1 MRTKTERAINPD
13 LWERLLGLCEKHAV
27 EFRWVRGHSGD
38 PENERCDQLAVQA
51 AHQRDL
57 PADEGYE
64 SSLRV
69 RQRLA

>member
-1 MRTKTERAINPD
+1 MRNKTERAINPD

-38 PENERCDQLAVQA
+38 PENERCDQLAVEA

-57 PADEGYE
+57 PVDEGYE
-64 SSLRV
+64 SPPRAQ
-69 RQRLA
+69 RRLA